1 MSANV
6 ELDFKDEEL
15 LIVVGSDVEIYN
27 ECDTEIVKFTMDQ
40 FETLSDKYFK
50 ATGELT
56 RDELEEKIQKL
67 ENHVSELQE
76 YIETQE
82 EYEQLK
88 KEKYYDNEVF

>member
-6 ELDFKDEEL
+6 KLDFKTEEVKI
-15 LIVVGSDVEIYN
+15 LIGADVEIYN
-27 ECDTEIVKFTMDQ
+27 EGDTESVVITMDQ
-40 FETLSDKYFK
+40 FETLSDKYFT
-50 ATGELT
+50 ANGEPT
-56 RDELEEKIQKL
+56 REELEEKIQKL

-88 KEKYYDNEVF
+88 KDKYCDNEVF